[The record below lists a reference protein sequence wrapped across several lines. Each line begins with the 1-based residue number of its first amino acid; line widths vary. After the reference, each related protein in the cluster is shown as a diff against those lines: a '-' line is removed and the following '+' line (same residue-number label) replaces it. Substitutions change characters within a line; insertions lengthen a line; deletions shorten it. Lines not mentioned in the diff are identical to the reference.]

1 MNILRITKVVS
12 VAVAASLA
20 AILFASSA
28 LSHHSFR
35 ALYDYD
41 QSITILGTVSK
52 IDYINPHIF
61 FNVDVEE
68 EGETVTYR
76 IETMQA
82 NLARSYDFHAD
93 TMAVG
98 DPVEVSAWIGHN
110 EKTSLGGQEL
120 VLKDGTV
127 FMLRTQGA
135 SPGNPQNRDQFGF
148 IGETRS
154 PSPAEQM
161 AAAASE

>member
-1 MNILRITKVVS
+1 MILFKIKKFVGI
-12 VAVAASLA
+12 ALLASLA
-20 AILFASSA
+20 AVLFANSA

-41 QSITILGTVSK
+41 QSITILGNVSQ

-68 EGETVTYR
+68 DGETTTYR

-82 NLARSYDFHAD
+82 SLANSYDFYAD

-98 DPVEVSAWIGHN
+98 DPVEVSAWVGHN
-110 EKTSLGGQEL
+110 NKTSLGGKEL

-127 FMLRTQGA
+127 FMMRTEGA
-135 SPGNPQNRDQFGF
+135 SPGNRDNRSQFGF
-148 IGETRS
+148 IGEVRS

-161 AAAASE
+161 AEAE

>member
-1 MNILRITKVVS
+1 MTLSKATKLLSAALAMSIT
-12 VAVAASLA
+12 
-20 AILFASSA
+20 AILFSSSA

-41 QSITILGTVSK
+41 ESITILGTVSQ

-68 EGETVTYR
+68 NGEVVTYR

-98 DPVEVSAWIGHN
+98 DPVEVSAWVGHN

-135 SPGNPQNRDQFGF
+135 SPGNPQNRDLFGF
-148 IGETRS
+148 VGETRS
-154 PSPAEQM
+154 PSPAERM
-161 AAAASE
+161 AE